1 MDGQDRFR
9 ESSKNRNW
17 IIIIKA
23 DVPEG
28 EEGTWMTRIE
38 ERELHDLLPLLEE
51 IKRNEGYFPSPVFRV
66 EPDPKPEILY
76 SHFPGWSSLI
86 SRLPTPK
93 TGIRRILEVH
103 FFPSEDV
110 KSLYM

>member
-1 MDGQDRFR
+1 MDGTGKFR
-9 ESSKNRNW
+9 ENSKERTW
-17 IIIIKA
+17 IMIIKA

-28 EEGTWMTRIE
+28 EEGTWMTEIGDK
-38 ERELHDLLPLLEE
+38 ELKNLLPLLQE
-51 IKRNEGYFPSPVFRV
+51 IKRNGGYFSTGQFYV

-103 FFPSEDV
+103 FFPSVPV